1 MLPGLKLFPSCR
13 DWNLSLMKLQV
24 IALVTSTNAD
34 HEVSTIIFF
43 IITKKKKPNIKKS
56 TVLAGQQLHQLRQR
70 CKEISEKFNTYE
82 NSSNCQDIHCKCDD
96 TAGKPYR
103 TKLILFTG
111 LLSCTLRIKKNWE
124 FVHRYNQEQN
134 CWKTL
139 KKKLPFLLQIA
150 ASHRSV
156 RHNTDLPPP
165 FHSKLLLQVL
175 SMVLYC

>member
-1 MLPGLKLFPSCR
+1 M
-13 DWNLSLMKLQV
+13 
-24 IALVTSTNAD
+24 
-34 HEVSTIIFF
+34 
-43 IITKKKKPNIKKS
+43 
-56 TVLAGQQLHQLRQR
+56 LAGQQLHQLRQR

-111 LLSCTLRIKKNWE
+111 LLSCTLWIKKNWE

-165 FHSKLLLQVL
+165 FHSKLFLQACEHGLVLLATVIRGGGGTWTGQNTKNTIVCV
-175 SMVLYC
+175 SSFATGCSARWWG